1 MSDAFILVDDP
12 LAADAVKVYAVRPDK
27 LDATLDT
34 LPTSAR
40 AYAKANG
47 FSAGMGSVLALPDES
62 GAICAY
68 LAGMGADGGAF
79 HLARLARTLPAG
91 TYQLMGLTDQETEP
105 AHRGFALGHYWFTR
119 YKSLAP
125 DPDERPRLV
134 LPEALD
140 ETRLTLIADGAHL
153 ARDLINIPACDMG
166 PEALEMAAIDLATSH
181 GAATTVFTGH
191 ELLREDFP
199 MIHAVGRAAASAPR
213 LIDITWGDLDDPKLT
228 LVGKGVTFDTG
239 GLDLKPG
246 SAMALMKKDM
256 GGAAN
261 VLGLA
266 HMIMEA
272 QLPVRLRVLL
282 PTVENAI
289 GAGAFRP
296 GDILRSRKGLTV
308 EIGNTDA
315 EGRLILSDALA
326 YGDEEAPDLMI
337 DLATLTGAAR
347 TALGPDLPPFYTND
361 IVLAQAVA
369 QAQHDAMDGLWQ
381 MPLYPPYDDTLASKI
396 ADVNHIGS
404 SSFAGSI
411 TAALFLQRFV
421 SRAKSWLHIDIY
433 GWTPK
438 NLPEC
443 PEGGRDQAIR
453 ALFHMLEKR
462 YGG

>member
-12 LAADAVKVYAVRPDK
+12 LAANAVSVHVARPD
-27 LDATLDT
+27 TLDST
-34 LPTSAR
+34 LNKLPAAAQ
-40 AYAKANG
+40 AYAKGSG
-47 FSAGMGSVLALPDES
+47 FSAISGDLLAVPDES

-68 LAGMGADGGAF
+68 LAGLGTDGSAF
-79 HLARLARTLPAG
+79 HTGRLARTLPAG
-91 TYQLMGLTDQETEP
+91 TYQLHGLPDHEVEE

-134 LPEALD
+134 LPETLD
-140 ETRLTLIADGAHL
+140 ETRLALIADGAHL

-181 GAATTVFTGH
+181 GAATQVFTGH

-213 LIDITWGDLDDPKLT
+213 LIDITWGEIDAPKLT

-246 SAMALMKKDM
+246 NAMALMKKDM

-272 QLPVRLRVLL
+272 QLPLRLRVLL

-315 EGRLILSDALA
+315 EGRLILADALA
-326 YGDEEAPDLMI
+326 YGDEEAPELMI

-347 TALGPDLPPFYTND
+347 TALGPDMPPFYTND
-361 IVLAQAVA
+361 IKLAQDLA
-369 QAQHDAMDGLWQ
+369 QAQHDAMDALWQ
-381 MPLYPPYDDTLASKI
+381 MPLYPPYDDMLSSKI

-404 SSFAGSI
+404 SPFAGSI

-421 SRAKSWLHIDIY
+421 SRAQSWLHIDIY

>member
-1 MSDAFILVDDP
+1 MSDAFFRFDDP
-12 LAADAVKVYAVRPDK
+12 QAAQALPIYAVRPSD
-27 LDATLDT
+27 LDALLAD
-34 LPTSAR
+34 LPPLAAGFAR
-40 AYAKANG
+40 AND
-47 FSAGMGSVLALPDES
+47 FSAATGTLQVLPD
-62 GAICAY
+62 
-68 LAGMGADGGAF
+68 ADGTIGGYIAGLGVDGNPF
-79 HLARLARTLPAG
+79 HLAKLARTLPAG
-91 TYQLMGLTDQETEP
+91 AYQIQRLTDDEMEP
-105 AHRGFALGHYWFTR
+105 ALRGFALGHYWFHR
-119 YKSLAP
+119 YKSHAP

-134 LPEALD
+134 LPKGFDAS
-140 ETRLTLIADGAHL
+140 RITLIANGAHI
-153 ARDLINIPACDMG
+153 ARNLINIPACDMG
-166 PEALEMAAIDLATSH
+166 PEALEIAAIDIATAH
-181 GAATTVFTGH
+181 GASTQVFTGH

-213 LIDITWGDLDDPKLT
+213 LIDIRWGDLDAPKVT

-266 HMIMEA
+266 QMIMEA
-272 QLPVRLRVLL
+272 KLPIRLRVLL

-315 EGRLILSDALA
+315 EGRLILADALA
-326 YGDEEAPDLMI
+326 YGDEEAPELMI

-347 TALGPDLPPFYTND
+347 VALGPDVPPFYTND
-361 IVLAQAVA
+361 NALAQDLA
-369 QAQHDAMDGLWQ
+369 QAQHDAMDALWQ
-381 MPLYPPYDDTLASKI
+381 MPLYPPYDDMLSSKI
-396 ADVNHIGS
+396 ADVNHISAGG
-404 SSFAGSI
+404 FAGSI

-421 SRAKSWLHIDIY
+421 NRAKSWLHIDIY

-453 ALFHMLEKR
+453 AIFHMLEKR

>member
-1 MSDAFILVDDP
+1 MEDDE
-12 LAADAVKVYAVRPDK
+12 V
-27 LDATLDT
+27 
-34 LPTSAR
+34 
-40 AYAKANG
+40 
-47 FSAGMGSVLALPDES
+47 E
-62 GAICAY
+62 
-68 LAGMGADGGAF
+68 
-79 HLARLARTLPAG
+79 
-91 TYQLMGLTDQETEP
+91 E

-166 PEALEMAAIDLATSH
+166 PEAVEMAAIDLATSH
-181 GAATTVFTGH
+181 GAATQVFTGH

-213 LIDITWGDLDDPKLT
+213 LIDITWGDIDAPKLT

-315 EGRLILSDALA
+315 EGRLILADALA
-326 YGDEEAPDLMI
+326 FGTC
-337 DLATLTGAAR
+337 LAEVVRHL
-347 TALGPDLPPFYTND
+347 
-361 IVLAQAVA
+361 
-369 QAQHDAMDGLWQ
+369 
-381 MPLYPPYDDTLASKI
+381 
-396 ADVNHIGS
+396 
-404 SSFAGSI
+404 FAG
-411 TAALFLQRFV
+411 
-421 SRAKSWLHIDIY
+421 
-433 GWTPK
+433 
-438 NLPEC
+438 
-443 PEGGRDQAIR
+443 GGCVLVRPV
-453 ALFHMLEKR
+453 LETD
-462 YGG
+462 